1 MVEELQTVDETERS
15 LFAAL
20 RLEADET
27 AIPKLQILV
36 RALPIEAG
44 LQSGVDDLGDVRMC
58 SEEVGDLGG
67 VIELRRIR
75 RGSVSSPC
83 SN

>member
-44 LQSGVDDLGDVRMC
+44 LQSGVDDLGDLRMC
-58 SEEVGDLGG
+58 SPTLAA
-67 VIELRRIR
+67 LSNWRRIR
-75 RGSVSSPC
+75 RGTVSSPC